1 MQWTE
6 GARFAAMVPLAD
18 AMKTEE
24 LLDLAKSIEVDMS
37 SGWRDRAVSINDG
50 VDALPAL
57 ERVSWR

>member
-1 MQWTE
+1 
-6 GARFAAMVPLAD
+6 MVPLAD